1 MKIMCNLEL
10 VLLPLTFFSLNCF
23 FLFFLQIIIILVP
36 ILYFQI
42 CQYLS
47 TTETRKKRQ
56 SGISSKKKKSLL
68 HEIPSFSQ
76 NILFLQSQTTIIYGI
91 SEYPKIFLFIISRK
105 LLFNEF
111 IFVITYR
118 YAMNCRLR
126 RQEKRDNLE
135 SQVRNMC
142 LFCSVF

>member
-1 MKIMCNLEL
+1 MSNLEL
-10 VLLPLTFFSLNCF
+10 DLLPLIYFSR
-23 FLFFLQIIIILVP
+23 LFFP
-36 ILYFQI
+36 FSFENNHNNSILYFQI

-76 NILFLQSQTTIIYGI
+76 NILFLQSQTTILYGI

-111 IFVITYR
+111 NFVITYR

>member
-1 MKIMCNLEL
+1 MCNLEL
-10 VLLPLTFFSLNCF
+10 VLLPLIYFSR
-23 FLFFLQIIIILVP
+23 LFFPFLLYNHNNS

-76 NILFLQSQTTIIYGI
+76 NILFLQSQTTILYGI

-111 IFVITYR
+111 NFVITYR

>member
-1 MKIMCNLEL
+1 MCNLEL
-10 VLLPLTFFSLNCF
+10 VLLPLIYFSLLFFPFF
-23 FLFFLQIIIILVP
+23 FLIIIIIIVSCTFRYANTCRLRRQEKRDNLESQV
-36 ILYFQI
+36 
-42 CQYLS
+42 
-47 TTETRKKRQ
+47 RKT
-56 SGISSKKKKSLL
+56 KKNL

-76 NILFLQSQTTIIYGI
+76 NILFLQSQTTIICGI
-91 SEYPKIFLFIISRK
+91 SEYPKLFLFIISRK

-111 IFVITYR
+111 NFVITYR

>member
-1 MKIMCNLEL
+1 MCNLEL
-10 VLLPLTFFSLNCF
+10 VLLPLIYFSRLFLPFFFKNNHNNS
-23 FLFFLQIIIILVP
+23 

-111 IFVITYR
+111 NFVITYR

>member
-1 MKIMCNLEL
+1 MCNLEL
-10 VLLPLTFFSLNCF
+10 VLLPLIFFCLNCF
-23 FLFFLQIIIILVP
+23 FLFFKIIIIIVSCTFRYANTCRLRR
-36 ILYFQI
+36 Q
-42 CQYLS
+42 
-47 TTETRKKRQ
+47 EKRDNLESQ
-56 SGISSKKKKSLL
+56 VRKKSLL

-111 IFVITYR
+111 NFVITYR

>member
-1 MKIMCNLEL
+1 MCNLEL
-10 VLLPLTFFSLNCF
+10 VLLPLTFFLSIVFSF
-23 FLFFLQIIIILVP
+23 FLNNHDNNS

-56 SGISSKKKKSLL
+56 SGISSKKKNLL

-111 IFVITYR
+111 NFVITYR